1 MKGGESMV
9 KKKPK
14 LKVYEDDTGAVWVR
28 SPELQKRFSLCR
40 TTIYT
45 LLSEMRKMP
54 KYCQSFLDLSHTL
67 RLVKLA
73 DFESFL
79 RERSDKKAWLR

>member
-1 MKGGESMV
+1 MAKTTA
-9 KKKPK
+9 KKRPK
-14 LKVYEDDTGAVWVR
+14 LKVYEDCTGVVWVR

-40 TTIYT
+40 TTVYT

-54 KYCQSFLDLSHTL
+54 KYCQSFLDLSYNL

-73 DFESFL
+73 DFEHFL
-79 RERSDKKAWLR
+79 QERSEKKMWLRK

>member
-1 MKGGESMV
+1 MAKT
-9 KKKPK
+9 KTKTRPK
-14 LKVYEDDTGAVWVR
+14 LKVYEDCTGVVWVR

-40 TTIYT
+40 TTVYT

-73 DFESFL
+73 DFERFL
-79 RERSDKKAWLR
+79 RERSEKKAWLR

>member
-40 TTIYT
+40 TT
-45 LLSEMRKMP
+45 LSEMRKMP